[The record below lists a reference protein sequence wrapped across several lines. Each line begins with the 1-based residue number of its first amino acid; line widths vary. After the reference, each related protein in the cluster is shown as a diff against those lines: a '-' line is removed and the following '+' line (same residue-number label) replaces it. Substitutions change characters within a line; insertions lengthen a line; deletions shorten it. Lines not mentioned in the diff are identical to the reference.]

1 MRNFKNKGSMM
12 SDPFKKSNS
21 KDQELSSDSSIEA
34 LVDKGMQN
42 AYTIAEKT
50 MKENLHPFAISF
62 LLSLNNEQLRILSE
76 K

>member
-1 MRNFKNKGSMM
+1 MRNFKAKGSML
-12 SDPFKKSNS
+12 SDPFKKNTS

-42 AYTIAEKT
+42 AYQIAEKT
-50 MKENLHPFAISF
+50 IKENLHPFAISL
-62 LLSLNNEQLRILSE
+62 LLSLSN

>member
-1 MRNFKNKGSMM
+1 MEEGRPRESLVDFENPIEISAGIDM

-21 KDQELSSDSSIEA
+21 KDHELSSDSSIEA

-50 MKENLHPFAISF
+50 MKENL
-62 LLSLNNEQLRILSE
+62 
-76 K
+76 